1 MLEIRHAEVARQG
14 MTRQAY
20 DRVYDTR
27 DLLMRDSF
35 YLWLVELLH
44 PSPDGLLVDIS
55 CGQGKLVEL
64 ATVRGLRAVGV
75 DFSYRGLLKAQ
86 AAAPAAAWVAGD
98 GEQLPIADRTVDYV
112 THIGSL
118 EHYEHMALGAREI
131 GRILKPG
138 GRACV
143 LVPNAFGL
151 LGNVRYVQYYGEI
164 FDDGQPLQRYATR
177 QTWAALL
184 EQNGLEIERVL
195 AYGEVDRPRTRRD
208 LVWMARHPQKIV
220 RGVLAALTP
229 VNLANHL
236 VFLCR
241 PARGPVAPRHIP
253 TLAGQ

>member
-1 MLEIRHAEVARQG
+1 MLEIRHRAVLEPGTTQD
-14 MTRQAY
+14 AY
-20 DRVYDTR
+20 DRYFQER
-27 DLLMRDSF
+27 DMLLRDSF

-131 GRILKPG
+131 GRILKPA
-138 GRACV
+138 GRACI
-143 LVPNAFGL
+143 LLPNAFGL
-151 LGNVRYVQYYGEI
+151 LGNIRYVRRHGEI

-184 EQNGLEIERVL
+184 EQGGLEIERVVPW
-195 AYGEVDRPRTRRD
+195 GEVERPRTRRD
-208 LVWMARHPQKIV
+208 LLRMVCRPQKIV